1 MDNTNNL
8 QMNNRKDRHGP
19 NNPMYGRHHTEIAK
33 RKQSEAAIKRNQLY
47 KRAIT
52 NQHHL
57 TMDEFLGS
65 QPIREYISK
74 IIREEI
80 VKAIWKE

>member
-1 MDNTNNL
+1 MNNTNNL
-8 QMNNRKDRHGP
+8 QTNNRKDRHGP
-19 NNPMYGRHHTEIAK
+19 NNPMWGRHHTAIAK
-33 RKQSEAAIKRNQLY
+33 QKQSDAAIKRNQLY

-52 NQHHL
+52 NQPHL

-65 QPIREYISK
+65 QPIREYIST